1 MNEQALGRIV
11 AGFKPERVFIP
22 LKAAPFRRVS
32 VHDAF
37 RGDVDGNA

>member
-11 AGFKPERVFIP
+11 AGFKRDCVFIP
-22 LKAAPFRRVS
+22 LKAAPFRRAP